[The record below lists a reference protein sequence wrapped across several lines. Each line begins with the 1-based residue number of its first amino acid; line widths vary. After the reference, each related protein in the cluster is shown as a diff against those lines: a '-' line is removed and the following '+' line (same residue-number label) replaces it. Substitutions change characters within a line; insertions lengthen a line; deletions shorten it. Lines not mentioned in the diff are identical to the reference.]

1 MVKKSSV
8 LAALVLALGV
18 AGCRPAADVPVD
30 GGAGGGSGGGAGGGS
45 GGGTG
50 GGSGGNRAP
59 TWGSLEAVLVNEG
72 EVATVNLSATDEDGD
87 TVTFEV
93 TAGAPFAVLTGSQL
107 VLSPAQTDAA
117 DYILSLAASDGKST
131 TPAELVVV
139 VNGVNVAPVLDAIPD
154 VTVAPGATATV
165 TVVATDP
172 DNNPLTLTP
181 SGLPTFGVLSGDTF
195 TFAPDPSILGVFP
208 VSLSVSDGTLSA
220 TRTFQVKVE
229 QPQLPNAAPTV
240 TAVQQLGLG
249 SAPLSAGAS
258 LAVPPSLTATVTDPE
273 GDEVALEAEVV
284 TVGQAYTGTPTL
296 VGTQA
301 PLAAIAPLPVG
312 ALTPGNYAW
321 RLRARDAAGNASDWM
336 DYTPGGTSFTLLQ
349 PAGTAT
355 GTVAINA
362 GAAFTNAATVT
373 LAITQT
379 AGTIAQMAFSADGD
393 FASATFVPFAPTA
406 SFTLPSGDGSKSIYA
421 RFKDGAGGTS
431 DAVDTIVLDTTDPT
445 GTVTVSGGAA
455 YTNTAAV
462 SVAVSPVEGGSGLAG
477 MCVKQYA
484 ESTSV
489 FLPPALN
496 DPCYV
501 AFSTPV
507 SVTLTTEGP
516 RRVMVWLKDAAGNSK
531 AVSSTIHYDATAPG
545 MPGKFTAKG
554 KVRKISYG
562 YDRPAES
569 GSGLSHYELEWCF
582 GIVSCAGVS
591 PQVVTGIP
599 LTALGAVL
607 GDSYQLAVPNGRMVT
622 ARVTAV
628 DLAGNRSTATNWV
641 TAYAHWP
648 FEVTQRAPSA
658 NAFNAVGYNAS
669 ATRYFL
675 AGNKGELYTS
685 SDGLAT
691 FTRVDPLSDQ
701 DVLAVDA
708 TSGYVWLAGRNGYI
722 GRSDDQGSTFAAQSF
737 STQVTA
743 DLHGIGYVG
752 TNASGGALGTTR
764 YAYVAVGEGGT
775 LVRSVRT
782 CISAALCGLA
792 FPGAFT
798 PVTSGVTADL
808 NAVARCAG
816 GPTHCAGT
824 GVALAVGANGTILR
838 TTDAGGTWTQVSAP
852 AGYDTATFNA
862 VVQVPGTD
870 RVYVGGTKPSGRPA
884 LIVSTAG
891 GTVWDAVTAPNFDDF
906 TEITALSAQPKPSSG
921 SSNTVL
927 VAGKTGTTYT
937 VSHLVI
943 SSSARTNATVTSAP
957 AGIVSTAFAAG
968 AWVGA
973 EGAVQKSSGILT
985 PSWSSVSSGSDAAFK
1000 DARFADGSADAAL
1013 AVGSGGRI
1021 YLSTNQGT
1029 TWTSVAPAS
1038 ATAVNFNA
1046 TWFDGS
1052 AAVAVGDGAAIYRG
1066 SNGGNTWGTQ
1076 SASGTF
1082 TADLNGVS
1090 CRSST
1095 ACIAV
1100 GDKESILTYS
1110 GGSTWTITSTAAS
1123 STNNYLAVTAYLSGS
1138 TPRAVAVGTGG
1149 KVEILNNTTWS
1160 KPTSGVTAG
1169 LQAVAARKTADGVV
1183 VAVGGSSS
1191 GGTISITLPAAIRST
1206 DHGATWSAVT
1216 LSGVSGLLT
1225 GVTHVDGNAWLASSS
1240 NGTVYLSTD
1249 DGVSFGALVT
1259 ISDGLL
1265 KSGGLSGI
1273 HCSNKAMGRETCLA
1287 SGRAGGIYVTT
1298 SAGQ

>member
-1 MVKKSSV
+1 
-8 LAALVLALGV
+8 
-18 AGCRPAADVPVD
+18 
-30 GGAGGGSGGGAGGGS
+30 
-45 GGGTG
+45 
-50 GGSGGNRAP
+50 
-59 TWGSLEAVLVNEG
+59 LVNEG
-72 EVATVNLSATDEDGD
+72 EVSTLNLSATDEDGD
-87 TVTFEV
+87 AVTFEL
-93 TAGAPFAVLTGSQL
+93 TAGAPFAVVTGNQL
-107 VLSPAQTDAA
+107 VLSPGQTDAA
-117 DYILSLAASDGKST
+117 DYLLSLAASDGKSS
-131 TPAELVVV
+131 TPAELIVV
-139 VNGVNVAPVLDAIPD
+139 VNAVNVAPVLDAIPD

-165 TVVATDP
+165 TVVAGDP
-172 DNNPLTLTP
+172 DNDPLVLTP
-181 SGLPTFGVLSGDTF
+181 SGLPTFAALSGDTF
-195 TFAPDPSILGVFP
+195 TFSPGAGVLGVFP
-208 VSLSVSDGTLSA
+208 VSLNVSDGTLSA

-229 QPQLPNAAPTV
+229 QPQLPNTAPTV

-249 SAPLSAGAS
+249 AVALAAGAS
-258 LAVPPSLTATVTDPE
+258 VSVPPSLTATVTDPE

-284 TVGQAYTGTPTL
+284 AVGQAYTGTPTL

-301 PLAAIAPLPVG
+301 PPAAIAPLPVG

-321 RLRARDAAGNASDWM
+321 RLRARDAAGNASDWLE
-336 DYTPGGTSFTLLQ
+336 YTPGGTSFTLLQ

-362 GAAFTNAATVT
+362 GAAFTRSSTVT

-393 FASATFVPFAPTA
+393 FSSATFVPFAPTA
-406 SFTLPSGDGSKSIYA
+406 SFTLPAGDGSKSVYA

-445 GTVTVSGGAA
+445 GTVTLSGGAA
-455 YTNTAAV
+455 YTNAAQV

-477 MCVKQYA
+477 MCVKQFA
-484 ESTSV
+484 ESVSV
-489 FLPPALN
+489 FVAPALN

-501 AFSTPV
+501 TFATPV
-507 SVTLTTEGP
+507 NVTLTTEGP
-516 RRVMVWLKDAAGNSK
+516 RRVVVWLKDAAGNSK
-531 AVSSTIHYDATAPG
+531 ALNATIHYDATAPG
-545 MPGKFTAKG
+545 TPGKFAAKG
-554 KVRKISYG
+554 QVRKISYG

-569 GSGLSHYELEWCF
+569 GSGLSHYELEWCY
-582 GIVSCAGVS
+582 GIISCAGAAT
-591 PQVVTGIP
+591 QVVTGISP
-599 LTALGAVL
+599 TALGAVL
-607 GDSYQLAVPNGRMVT
+607 GDFYLLPVPNGRMVT
-622 ARVTAV
+622 ARMTAV
-628 DLAGNRSTATNWV
+628 DFAGNRSTATNWV
-641 TAYAHWP
+641 SASAHWP
-648 FEVTQRAPSA
+648 FEVTQRAPGA
-658 NAFNAVGYNAS
+658 NAFNAVDYNAT

-685 SDGLAT
+685 SNGLAS
-691 FTRVDPLSDQ
+691 FTRVDPMTDEDL
-701 DVLAVDA
+701 LAVDA
-708 TSGYVWLAGRNGYI
+708 SSGYVWLSGRNGYV
-722 GRSDDQGSTFAAQSF
+722 GRSDDQGTTFAAQSF
-737 STQVTA
+737 STPVTA
-743 DLHGIGYVG
+743 DLNGIAYVG
-752 TNASGGALGTTR
+752 TSLSGGALGTTR
-764 YAYVAVGEGGT
+764 YAYVAVGTGGT
-775 LVRSVRT
+775 IVRSVRT

-792 FPGAFT
+792 YPGAFT

-808 NAVARCAG
+808 SAVARCSG

-838 TTDAGGTWTQVSAP
+838 TADAGGSWTKVNAP
-852 AGYDTATFNA
+852 AGYETATFNA

-891 GTVWDAVTAPNFDDF
+891 GTVWDAVTAPSFDDY
-906 TEITALSAQPKPSSG
+906 TEITALAAQPKPSSG
-921 SSNTVL
+921 SSNAVL
-927 VAGKTGTTYT
+927 VAGKTGSTYT
-937 VSHLVI
+937 VAHLAI
-943 SSSARTNATVTSAP
+943 STSARTNATVASAP

-973 EGAVQKSSGILT
+973 DGAVQKSAGVLT
-985 PSWSSVSSGSDAAFK
+985 PSWTNVSTGSDAAFK

-1021 YLSTNQGT
+1021 YLTTNQGT
-1029 TWTSVAPAS
+1029 TWTPVAPA
-1038 ATAVNFNA
+1038 AAAAVNFNA
-1046 TWFDGS
+1046 AWFDGS

-1123 STNNYLAVTAYLSGS
+1123 STNNYLAVTTYLAGA
-1138 TPRAVAVGTGG
+1138 TPRAVAVGSGG

-1169 LQAVAARKTADGVV
+1169 LNAVAARKTADGVV

-1191 GGTISITLPAAIRST
+1191 GGTLPITLPAAIRST

-1216 LSGVSGLLT
+1216 LTGVGGVLT
-1225 GVTHVDGNAWLASSS
+1225 GVTHVDANTWLASSS

-1249 DGVSFGALVT
+1249 NGVSFSALVS

-1265 KSGGLSGI
+1265 KTGGLSAI
-1273 HCSNKAMGRETCLA
+1273 HCSNKATGRENCLA
-1287 SGRAGGIYVTT
+1287 PGRGGGIYVTT